1 MALNGAAADNLDGRA
16 VSVSASARGQ
26 LTLYALSG
34 GAGELEVTKRTV
46 GGRMLSDAVLLFDG
60 GVGTTLAQIGK
71 NVPASQVSYVHTN
84 WAGQADLV
92 VLDTGLSGTV
102 FYGKATVKVV
112 PERFGDLTV
121 DTRMLNV
128 EYAKNGV
135 RAESGSFECPYA
147 VSNGDFVKAV
157 LRGETFTSV
166 TVLTKITKV
175 SNSAWIGRTA
185 VVANSVTYTV
195 PTDVACYNR
204 DSQSWITLDAAR
216 AYASQATLYVE
227 DGTVRVIE
235 VGG

>member
-1 MALNGAAADNLDGRA
+1 M
-16 VSVSASARGQ
+16 
-26 LTLYALSG
+26 
-34 GAGELEVTKRTV
+34 
-46 GGRMLSDAVLLFDG
+46 
-60 GVGTTLAQIGK
+60 
-71 NVPASQVSYVHTN
+71 
-84 WAGQADLV
+84 
-92 VLDTGLSGTV
+92 LDTGLSGTV

-147 VSNGDFVKAV
+147 VSSGDFVKAV

-166 TVLTKITKV
+166 TVLSKVAKV

-185 VVANSVTYTV
+185 VVADGVTYTV

-204 DSQSWITLDAAR
+204 DSQSWTTLDAAR

-227 DGTVRVIE
+227 GGTVRIVE

>member
-1 MALNGAAADNLDGRA
+1 M
-16 VSVSASARGQ
+16 
-26 LTLYALSG
+26 
-34 GAGELEVTKRTV
+34 
-46 GGRMLSDAVLLFDG
+46 
-60 GVGTTLAQIGK
+60 
-71 NVPASQVSYVHTN
+71 
-84 WAGQADLV
+84 
-92 VLDTGLSGTV
+92 
-102 FYGKATVKVV
+102 KVV